1 MNKEMRIL
9 CPVDLSD
16 NSLAAVEL
24 ATALAQQYSAKIIFC
39 YVSPKWLPE
48 ESMVDSEYLDA
59 ITQDRRNKLEAVRP
73 TQANVEFETLFLNG
87 SPGPELVKVSE
98 SCDMVVMAT
107 HGFSG
112 VMRFI
117 MGSVAE
123 YVTRHAE
130 CPVILSKNPELI
142 PQDQADVPG
151 HERPVVSV
159 MHQVAAVQGDEK
171 MPSVVKMMQESRE
184 LAVPTVNAFGK
195 CIGILSRTDVKKYQ
209 ELLQRYEAGDQT
221 VIPDFYETDVYGQ
234 RRTGS
239 EDFFHQVSRHMT
251 APVVTICSDASCRVA
266 RETFAA
272 HPLIHQLV
280 VVDQKNRPVGILEK
294 NDVVEV
300 KQVGAGQ

>member
-9 CPVDLSD
+9 CPIDLSD

-24 ATALAQQYSAKIIFC
+24 ATALAQQYSATIVFC

-48 ESMVDSEYLDA
+48 ESMVGSEYLDA
-59 ITQDRRNKLEAVRP
+59 ISQEARKKLEAIRP
-73 TQANVEFETLFLNG
+73 TREQIEFEAIFLSG
-87 SPGPELVKVSE
+87 SPGPELVKVAE

-117 MGSVAE
+117 MGNVAE
-123 YVTRHAE
+123 YVARHAE
-130 CPVILSKNPELI
+130 CPVVLAKNPELFH
-142 PQDQADVPG
+142 QDQADVPG

-171 MPSVVKMMQESRE
+171 MPAVVKMMQESRE
-184 LAVPTVNAFGK
+184 LAVPTVDAFGR
-195 CIGILSRTDVKKYQ
+195 CIGVLSRTDVKKYQ
-209 ELLQRYEAGDQT
+209 ELLKRYEAGDQT
-221 VIPDFYETDVYGQ
+221 VIPDFYETDAYGQ

-251 APVVTICSDASCRVA
+251 TPVVTIGSEVSCRFA
-266 RETFAA
+266 RERFET
-272 HPLIHQLV
+272 HPGIHQLV
-280 VVDQKNRPVGILEK
+280 VVDEKNRPVGILEK

-300 KQVGAGQ
+300 TRVDAKP

>member
-24 ATALAQQYSAKIIFC
+24 ATALAQHYSAKIIFC

-48 ESMVDSEYLDA
+48 ESMVDSEYLAA
-59 ITQDRRNKLEAVRP
+59 ITQDRRNKLEAIRP

-123 YVTRHAE
+123 YVTRHTE

-171 MPSVVKMMQESRE
+171 MPAVVKMMQESRE

-300 KQVGAGQ
+300 KQVGARP